1 MSISVGGLA
10 SGIDTNDVIQQM
22 LKVQQKPIISL
33 HKKEAAYQVEL
44 STFGNLKNVL
54 KNLETSMKSLDSTDD
69 LTRFTARSG
78 DTGLFTVSADKTATA
93 GSYNITVTQMAEA
106 HKLTSSAFAEGEAVG
121 EGTLHLKVG
130 DGSVTDIDVS
140 GTDTLSD
147 VAASINDTGA
157 GVHAAVIFDG
167 TDYFLTLTADDT
179 GADNVINLTATEA
192 GTATGD
198 PENTDTT
205 GLSRLV
211 YDQGVTANMTN
222 TQSAA
227 DAIISVDGV
236 NDIHRAGNVIDDVL
250 DGITLTLQS
259 APAAP
264 DNVTTLSVERSTSP
278 VTASINSFITAY
290 NDVLDFIETHQSYDE
305 ATGEAGALLG
315 DYTTNSIRNTL
326 KNMVSD
332 KLSDV
337 GAFEQLTDMGVALN
351 AEGRLELD
359 ALTLNNA
366 LDDNFEGVL
375 QFFTQTTS
383 GSEGFAVKMMDSLER
398 VLDDKSGSL
407 TARTAGIL
415 DSIGDIQDQV
425 ESWEARMVTWEERT
439 RAQFNAMELLLA
451 QYQTTGDYLSQQI
464 TGLQNF
470 NSYVANRG

>member
-33 HKKEAAYQVEL
+33 HRKEAAYQVEL

-93 GSYNITVTQMAEA
+93 GSYNITVTQMAQA
-106 HKLTSSAFAEGEAVG
+106 HKLTSSGFAEGEAVG

-140 GTDTLSD
+140 GTDTLAD
-147 VAASINDTGA
+147 VAAAINDTGA

-167 TDYFLTLTADDT
+167 TNYFLTLTADDT

-192 GTATGD
+192 GT
-198 PENTDTT
+198 

-211 YDQGVTANMTN
+211 YDQGVTTNMTN
-222 TQSAA
+222 TKSAA

-236 NDIHRAGNVIDDVL
+236 NDIHRSGNVIDDVL

-359 ALTLNNA
+359 TVTLNNA

-398 VLDDKSGSL
+398 VLNDKSGSL

>member
-1 MSISVGGLA
+1 
-10 SGIDTNDVIQQM
+10 
-22 LKVQQKPIISL
+22 
-33 HKKEAAYQVEL
+33 
-44 STFGNLKNVL
+44 
-54 KNLETSMKSLDSTDD
+54 
-69 LTRFTARSG
+69 
-78 DTGLFTVSADKTATA
+78 
-93 GSYNITVTQMAEA
+93 
-106 HKLTSSAFAEGEAVG
+106 
-121 EGTLHLKVG
+121 
-130 DGSVTDIDVS
+130 
-140 GTDTLSD
+140 
-147 VAASINDTGA
+147 
-157 GVHAAVIFDG
+157 
-167 TDYFLTLTADDT
+167 
-179 GADNVINLTATEA
+179 
-192 GTATGD
+192 
-198 PENTDTT
+198 
-205 GLSRLV
+205 
-211 YDQGVTANMTN
+211 
-222 TQSAA
+222 
-227 DAIISVDGV
+227 
-236 NDIHRAGNVIDDVL
+236 VL

-337 GAFEQLTDMGVALN
+337 GAFEQLTDIGVALN
-351 AEGRLELD
+351 ADGRLELD
-359 ALTLNNA
+359 TLTLNNA

>member
-33 HKKEAAYQVEL
+33 HRKEAAYQVEL

-54 KNLETSMKSLDSTDD
+54 KNLETSIRSMDSTDD

-93 GSYNITVTQMAEA
+93 GSYNITVTQMAQA
-106 HKLTSSAFAEGEAVG
+106 HKLTSSGFAEGEAVG

-167 TDYFLTLTADDT
+167 TNYFLTLTADDT

-192 GTATGD
+192 GT
-198 PENTDTT
+198 

-211 YDQGVTANMTN
+211 YDQGVTTNMTN
-222 TQSAA
+222 TKSAA

-337 GAFEQLTDMGVALN
+337 GAFEQLTDIGVALN

-359 ALTLNNA
+359 TVTLNNA

-439 RAQFNAMELLLA
+439 RAQFNAMELLLS

-464 TGLQNF
+464 QGMQNF
-470 NSYVANRG
+470 NSYVANR

>member
-1 MSISVGGLA
+1 
-10 SGIDTNDVIQQM
+10 
-22 LKVQQKPIISL
+22 
-33 HKKEAAYQVEL
+33 
-44 STFGNLKNVL
+44 
-54 KNLETSMKSLDSTDD
+54 
-69 LTRFTARSG
+69 
-78 DTGLFTVSADKTATA
+78 
-93 GSYNITVTQMAEA
+93 
-106 HKLTSSAFAEGEAVG
+106 EGEAVG

-198 PENTDTT
+198 PANTDTT

-211 YDQGVTANMTN
+211 YDQGGTTNMTN
-222 TQSAA
+222 TKSAA

-337 GAFEQLTDMGVALN
+337 GAFEQLTDIGVALN
-351 AEGRLELD
+351 ADGRLELD
-359 ALTLNNA
+359 TLTLNNA